1 MIGLDTNVLV
11 RYIAQDDTRQAARAR
26 EVIEQADGALFLS
39 VVVLC
44 ELTWVLLGAYDAGKT
59 GVVEVL
65 ETVLDV
71 GAFEIEHRDAVR
83 QALADYRTGRG
94 DFADYVIGR
103 LTQAA
108 LGSATVT
115 FDRRLAGHPLF
126 DVLGA

>member
-11 RYIAQDDTRQAARAR
+11 RYITQDDARQAERARAL
-26 EVIEQADGALFLS
+26 IEQADGGLFLS

-59 GVVEVL
+59 EVIEVL
-65 ETVLDV
+65 EAILDV

-83 QALADYRTGRG
+83 QALADYRAGRA

-115 FDRRLAGHPLF
+115 FDRRLNGHPLF